1 MEYRDE
7 HELIQSVLDGNTQ
20 AFAVLLQRYQRP
32 IYSLIYQMV
41 SNREDAEELT
51 QDVFVKVFTKL
62 STFKAQCR
70 FSTWAYRIAYTTTVS
85 SLRKRRMVYPDV
97 DESLLANYP
106 DNQVD
111 ECLEQEE
118 GEAKLQ
124 RLEAAVDQLYPDE
137 RALISLFYNEGKSIV
152 DIAELL
158 EISAENV
165 KVRLHRTRKKI
176 VILLEKE
183 QV

>member
-7 HELIQSVLDGNTQ
+7 QELIQSVLDGNIQ
-20 AFAVLLQRYQRP
+20 AFAVLLQRYQRS
-32 IYSLIYQMV
+32 IFSMIYQMV
-41 SNREDAEELT
+41 GNREDAEELT
-51 QDVFVKVFTKL
+51 QDVFVKVFRKL
-62 STFKAQCR
+62 PTFRAQCR

-85 SLRKRRMVYPDV
+85 SLRKRKVVYPDV

-106 DNQVD
+106 DDQVD
-111 ECLEQEE
+111 EYLEQEE
-118 GEAKLQ
+118 GEVKLQ
-124 RLEAAVDQLYPDE
+124 RLEAAVDKLFPEE
-137 RALISLFYNEGKSIV
+137 RALISLYYNEGKSIV

-165 KVRLHRTRKKI
+165 KVRLYRTRKKI